1 MYIIDCR
8 TEAIEIRSVLLLYL
22 EGEKMSNKILAIN
35 AGSSSLKFQLL
46 EMPSEA
52 VIAKGIFDRI
62 GFKDG
67 KVKYQTKRNQFQK
80 NVCIPSHEFAVQVL
94 LGTLVESGEIHSIE
108 EIVGVGHR
116 VAHGGESFKGSVL
129 VDEKNEEIIS
139 DLGDLAPS
147 HNPISLSV
155 IKSFKIHFPSI
166 KNVAVFDTSFHQT
179 MEPVHYLYPLPY
191 SLYEKF
197 HVRKYGFHGIS
208 HAYIAE
214 TVEKI
219 FQQEEHA
226 KENVKII
233 SCHLGNGASIC
244 AIKNKQSINT
254 SMGFTPLDGLMMGS
268 RCGSIDPMIIP
279 YLVERQKMPIHE
291 VKKLLN
297 EASGLLG
304 ISEMSND
311 MRDLIQA
318 ATEGNQK
325 ATLAIEMFV
334 NRVAHTIASYIVD
347 LGGVHAIVFTGG
359 IGENAA
365 IIRSDIIDKLQVFG
379 ITANKDLNEN
389 SSLFIQSDHSN
400 CKILIVKTNEELMIA
415 REVYR
420 LISQL

>member
-1 MYIIDCR
+1 M
-8 TEAIEIRSVLLLYL
+8 RSVLLLYL
-22 EGEKMSNKILAIN
+22 EGEKMSDKILAIN

-67 KVKYQTKRNQFQK
+67 KVKYQTKRNQVQK
-80 NVCIPSHEFAVQVL
+80 SVCIPSHEFAVQVL

-116 VAHGGESFKGSVL
+116 VAHGGENFKGSVL

-147 HNPISLSV
+147 HNPVSLSV
-155 IKSFKIHFPSI
+155 IKSFKTHFPSI

-179 MEPVHYLYPLPY
+179 MDPVHYLYPLPY

-244 AIKNKQSINT
+244 AIKEQQSVNT
-254 SMGFTPLDGLMMGS
+254 SMGFTPIDGLMMGS

-279 YLVERQKMPIHE
+279 YLVERQKMPIEE

-318 ATEGNQK
+318 AREGNQK

-347 LGGVHAIVFTGG
+347 LDGLDALVFTGG

-365 IIRSDIIDKLQVFG
+365 LIRSLIVDKLQVFG
-379 ITANKDLNEN
+379 MSVNKELNEN
-389 SSLFIQSDHSN
+389 SSLYIQDAPSN
-400 CKILIVKTNEELMIA
+400 CKILVVQTNEELMIA
-415 REVYR
+415 RETYR
-420 LISQL
+420 LSV